1 MKINLENLDKS
12 SFFILKNEI
21 LNDYKLARI
30 SREIS
35 LLGRK
40 EVLNGKA
47 KFGIFGDGKEIPQ
60 LAMAKIFKAGD
71 FRSGYYRDQTLMIA
85 IGALK
90 IRSFFAQLYAH
101 TDETIEEA
109 SAGRMMTSHFGTRLL
124 DINGNWKN
132 LTKEKNSISDISCS
146 AGNMPR
152 LLGLAQASIIYKQN
166 KNLAQTHKNFSYQG
180 NEIAFGTI
188 GNASTSEGV
197 FWETINA
204 ACVLQVPIIIS
215 IWDDEYGISVPNKY
229 QFSKKEFH
237 SLLYGFV
244 RNKSEKGLEVISVV
258 GWDYIALVNAYY
270 QAEQIARYEHVP
282 VIIHVKELT
291 QPQGHST
298 SGSHKRYK
306 SQDRIEWENNYD
318 CLNKFYQW
326 ILDFKFI
333 TKNEILRIAD
343 AQQLK
348 LINDQ
353 AKQYVYQEQKVAW
366 NTYIKTIKY
375 LKKEAIIL
383 LNELYDSGSTC
394 KLIKLELEKLT
405 SNLDITKR
413 SIFSSIRRC
422 CFFLASENKKEKNKL
437 LQWIKEKMKEEQKK
451 YSAYLYSNSYQDLLK
466 IKEILPIYH
475 KPEKQVDGRIILREN
490 FDLLLNNYSD
500 LLILG
505 EDVGNMGDVNQGL
518 EGLQDKYGKFRIID
532 TGIREATIIG
542 QGIGL
547 AIRGL
552 RPIVEIQYID
562 YILYALYTI
571 SDDLACLRYRTKNGQ
586 KAPLIIRTRGHR
598 LEGIWHSGSPMG
610 GLLHLLR
617 GILILVPRNM
627 TKAAG
632 FYNILLEA
640 DEPALVIECLNG
652 YRIKEKLPSNLSLL
666 RTPIGKIEITKIGQ
680 DVTIIT
686 YGSTWRIVTDAIDL
700 FIKLKIDVEIIDI
713 QSLEPFDSNHETVK
727 SLKKTH
733 RLVIVDEDVPG
744 GASAYLLQKILE
756 EQQAYYYLDSLPITI
771 TAKAHRPAYGSDGD
785 YFSKPSIEDIVEKV
799 YGLMHEFNPIKY
811 PELYLSN
818 NI

>member
-1 MKINLENLDKS
+1 MKINLKHLDES
-12 SFFILKNEI
+12 SFFIFKNEI

-60 LAMAKIFKAGD
+60 LAMAKIFQPGD
-71 FRSGYYRDQTLMIA
+71 FRSGYYRDQTFMIA

-90 IRSFFAQLYAH
+90 VRSFFAQLYAH
-101 TDETIEEA
+101 TDDNIEEA
-109 SAGRMMTSHFGTRLL
+109 SAGRMMTSHFGTRFL
-124 DINGNWKN
+124 DKNGCWKN
-132 LTKEKNSISDISCS
+132 LTKEKNSTADISCS

-152 LLGLAQASIIYKQN
+152 LLGLAQASKIYKYN
-166 KNLAQTHKNFSYQG
+166 KILAQTHSNFSDQG

-188 GNASTSEGV
+188 GNASTSEGI

-204 ACVLQVPIIIS
+204 ACVLQVPIILS

-229 QFSKKEFH
+229 QFSKKEFN
-237 SLLYGFV
+237 SLLSGFV
-244 RNKSEKGLEVISVV
+244 RNELEKGLEVITVV
-258 GWDYIALVNAYY
+258 GWDYIELVNAYY
-270 QAEQIARYEHVP
+270 KAEQIARYEHVP

-298 SGSHKRYK
+298 SGSHTRYK
-306 SQDRIEWENNYD
+306 SQDRIEWEKNYD
-318 CLNKFYQW
+318 CLNQFYQW

-343 AQQLK
+343 VHQLQS
-348 LINDQ
+348 IDEE
-353 AKQYVYQEQKVAW
+353 AKNYVYQEQQVSWK
-366 NTYIKTIKY
+366 TYIKSIKN
-375 LKKEAIIL
+375 LKKEALIL
-383 LNELYDSGSTC
+383 LQELYDSSSKC
-394 KLIKLELEKLT
+394 KEIKFELEKLT
-405 SNLDITKR
+405 SNIELTKR
-413 SIFSSIRRC
+413 SIFSSMRRSC
-422 CFFLASENKKEKNKL
+422 YFISSLQNQEKNKL
-437 LQWIKEKMKEEQKK
+437 LQWVKNKIQEEQTN
-451 YSAYLYSNSYQDLLK
+451 YSTYLYSNYYNDLLK
-466 IKEILPIYH
+466 IQEIVPIYDKH
-475 KPEKQVDGRIILREN
+475 EQKVDGRIILRNN
-490 FDLLLNNYSD
+490 FDLLLTNYSD

-505 EDVGNMGDVNQGL
+505 EDVGKMGDVNQGL
-518 EGLQDKYGKFRIID
+518 EGLQNKYGKLRISD
-532 TGIREATIIG
+532 TGIREATIVG

-547 AIRGL
+547 AMRGL

-666 RTPIGKIEITKIGQ
+666 RTPIGKIEITRFGQ

-686 YGSTWRIVTDAIDL
+686 YGSTWRIVTDAVSL

-713 QSLEPFDSNHETVK
+713 QSLEPFDIDHDTVK

-756 EQQAYYYLDSLPITI
+756 EQQGYYYLDSLPITI
-771 TAKAHRPAYGSDGD
+771 TSKAHRPSYGSDGD
-785 YFSKPSIEDIVEKV
+785 YFSKPSVEDIVEKV
-799 YGLMHEFNPIKY
+799 YRLMHEFNPMKY
-811 PELYLSN
+811 PELY
-818 NI
+818 

>member
-1 MKINLENLDKS
+1 MNIDLENINES
-12 SFFILKNEI
+12 SFFKLKNEI

-47 KFGIFGDGKEIPQ
+47 KFGIFGDGKEVPQ
-60 LAMAKIFKAGD
+60 LAMAKIFKKGD
-71 FRSGYYRDQTLMIA
+71 FRSGYYRDQTFMIA
-85 IGALK
+85 IGALNV
-90 IRSFFAQLYAH
+90 RSFFAQLYGH
-101 TDETIEEA
+101 TDEKIEK
-109 SAGRMMTSHFGTRLL
+109 SSGGRMMTSHFGTRFI
-124 DINGNWKN
+124 DKNGFWKN
-132 LTKEKNSISDISCS
+132 LTKEKNSTSDISCS

-152 LLGLAQASIIYKQN
+152 LLGLAQASKIYKKN
-166 KNLAQTHKNFSYQG
+166 KILEKTHSNFSSQG

-188 GNASTSEGV
+188 GNASTSEGI

-204 ACVLQVPIIIS
+204 ASVLQIPIIIS
-215 IWDDEYGISVPNKY
+215 IWDDEYGISVPNNY
-229 QFSKKEFH
+229 QFSKKEFN
-237 SLLYGFV
+237 SLLYGFS
-244 RNKSEKGLEVISVV
+244 RNKSEKGLEIITVL
-258 GWDYIALVNAYY
+258 GWDYIALIKAYSK
-270 QAEQIARYEHVP
+270 AEKIARYEHVP
-282 VIIHVKELT
+282 VIIHVQELT

-306 SQDRIEWENNYD
+306 NKERIEWENNYD

-326 ILDFKFI
+326 ILDFKI
-333 TKNEILRIAD
+333 IKNNKILRIAD
-343 AQQLK
+343 FNELK
-348 LINDQ
+348 IIDNE
-353 AKQYVYQEQKVAW
+353 AKNYVYKEQQVSW
-366 NTYIKTIKY
+366 NTYIEPIKNM
-375 LKKEAIIL
+375 KKEALIL
-383 LNELYDSGSTC
+383 LSELYNSSYKC
-394 KLIKLELEKLT
+394 KSIKIEIEKLN
-405 SNLDITKR
+405 SNIELTKR

-422 CFFLASENKKEKNKL
+422 FYLISSSHNSYKAKNKL
-437 LQWIKEKMKEEQKK
+437 LQWFKYKKEEEEKN
-451 YSAYLYSNSYQDLLK
+451 YSTYLYSNFYKYLIEK
-466 IKEILPIYH
+466 KEILPIYENNA
-475 KPEKQVDGRIILREN
+475 KEVDGRIILREN
-490 FDLLLNNYSD
+490 FDLLLKNHSD

-505 EDVGNMGDVNQGL
+505 EDVGKIGDVNQGL
-518 EGLQDKYGKFRIID
+518 EGLQKKYGALRISD

-547 AIRGL
+547 AMRGL
-552 RPIVEIQYID
+552 RPIAEIQYID

-632 FYNILLEA
+632 FYNILLES

-666 RTPIGKIEITKIGQ
+666 RTPIGKIDITRGGK

-686 YGSTWRIVTDAIDL
+686 YGSTWRIVTNSVDL
-700 FIKLKIDVEIIDI
+700 FLKLNIDVEIIDI
-713 QSLEPFDSNHETVK
+713 QSLEPFDVNHDIVK
-727 SLKKTH
+727 SLKKTN
-733 RLVIVDEDVPG
+733 RLVVIDEDVPG
-744 GASAYLLQKILE
+744 GASSYILQKVLE
-756 EQQAYYYLDSLPITI
+756 EQKGYYYLDSMPITI
-771 TAKAHRPAYGSDGD
+771 TSKSHRPSYGSDGD

-799 YGLMHEFNPIKY
+799 YELMHEFNPSKY
-811 PELYLSN
+811 PKLY
-818 NI
+818 